1 MDHCPPLTLTSE
13 NSPLGSDS
21 MRRLVLPFGVTLYCG
36 DSREILPL
44 ISGDVAVTDPPYGL
58 EYPYNSYEDTRE
70 NLKSLLDDVM
80 PKLLAATS
88 RAIVMPGPTQI
99 GLYPQPEWVGCVTWN
114 TTGTFGKRGYNQW
127 TPLLCYG
134 KDLDGFGNVNGITK
148 SDVLAINGGGGV
160 GFMRDDAKELHV
172 CPKPL
177 NMMKKVIQ
185 RHTME
190 GEVVVDPFM
199 GSGTTAIAAIQGNR
213 QFIGIE
219 QDPVY
224 FEAAAKRIKA
234 ELDQG
239 DLFRQNSGNSS
250 T

>member
-1 MDHCPPLTLTSE
+1 M
-13 NSPLGSDS
+13 
-21 MRRLVLPFGVTLYCG
+21 TLYCG
-36 DSREILPL
+36 DSRDILPQ
-44 ISGDVAVTDPPYGL
+44 IQGDVAVTDPPYGL
-58 EYPYNSYEDTRE
+58 EYPYNSYDDTRD

-88 RAIVMPGPTQI
+88 RAIIMPGPTQI

-114 TTGTFGKRGYNQW
+114 TTGTFGKYGYNQW

-134 KDLDGFGNVNGITK
+134 DDLPGFGNVNGVTK
-148 SDVLAINGGGGV
+148 SDVMRFSGGS
-160 GFMRDDAKELHV
+160 KEMVERKRMKDEGIHT

-177 NMMKKVIQ
+177 HMMKRVLQ

-190 GEVVVDPFM
+190 GEIVVDPFM

-224 FEAAAKRIKA
+224 FDAAVKRIKA

-239 DLFRQNSGNSS
+239 DLFRQNIRDMTPDSDC
-250 T
+250 